1 VQNPGVLKET
11 EHRGVQVI
19 AMHGWA
25 GDSRCWKPWIEATE
39 NLGWRWQCGE
49 RGYGEIKPHAPAWPE
64 DLPAHALRVVI
75 GHSLGPHLVRPEVLQ
90 AADAVV
96 LLASFAAFVPPDRAG
111 RRLRMALEGMAAKL
125 DNETEAKEM
134 LEKFLANAAYPAR
147 ANLLPA
153 GPEEGRLD
161 RRRLRADLDLLRECQ
176 GLPRGLPVA
185 ARVLVVEAGD
195 DRIVVP
201 EARLMLRSALPDA
214 EVALLDHTGHALLQ
228 TGVIARVIEW
238 VESLR

>member
-1 VQNPGVLKET
+1 
-11 EHRGVQVI
+11 
-19 AMHGWA
+19 MHGWA

-49 RGYGEIKPHAPAWPE
+49 RGYGEIKTHEPAWPE
-64 DLPAHALRVVI
+64 DLPADTLRVVI

-90 AADAVV
+90 AADAAV
-96 LLASFAAFVPPDRAG
+96 LLASFAAFVPPNRAG

-228 TGVIARVIEW
+228 TGVVARVIEW